1 MPPYVDNRLRLWA
14 ALIATVTAYAFLLRP
29 ADRRLTDLGVY
40 LGAVTD
46 LRHGDGLY
54 DFIRDGAPFTYPP
67 FAALVFLPLTFL
79 PTLAVQIAWTLGT
92 VAAVYA
98 IARQANAPLAAL
110 AVFLSAPVSSD
121 LRLGQVSLFL
131 ALMILSRKPVLIGL
145 AAAIK
150 LTPLIFIP
158 LLWLRGERRPAVIAT
173 ATFAAGGF
181 LAALVLPG
189 DSLRYWLTEVRDVDR
204 IGVIESPG
212 NQSLN
217 AGLLRLGVPDTPRA
231 AITLLLGGAIVL
243 LALKQARRQDWLAAT
258 VIVGAASVVFSPVS
272 WTHHQIWLVLAA
284 FVPLRHEAWRW
295 VVLAVMLL
303 PSTAVWNDARL
314 ALAIAIAVGL
324 VIQDDDENAASKA
337 ADGASNASRRT
348 NCSAS
353 GAPTSRSMPASS
365 HSIEIGPS

>member
-1 MPPYVDNRLRLWA
+1 LPA
-14 ALIATVTAYAFLLRP
+14 ALIATVTGYAALLRP
-29 ADRRLTDLGVY
+29 ADGRLTDLGVY
-40 LGAVTD
+40 LGAVTA
-46 LRHGDGLY
+46 LRTGDGLY
-54 DFIRDGAPFTYPP
+54 DFIRGDAPFTYPP

-79 PTLAVQIAWTLGT
+79 PPPAVQIAWTLGT

-98 IARQANAPLAAL
+98 IASRANAPTAAL
-110 AVFLSAPVSSD
+110 ALFVSAPVSSD
-121 LRLGQVSLFL
+121 LRFGQVSLFL
-131 ALMILSRKPVLIGL
+131 ALMILTRNPVLIGL

-158 LLWLRGERRPAVIAT
+158 LLWLRGERRPAVVAT
-173 ATFAAGGF
+173 ATLAACD
-181 LAALVLPG
+181 LLTALVLPG

-204 IGVIESPG
+204 LGFIESPG

-217 AGLLRLGVPDTPRA
+217 AALLRLGMPETPRA
-231 AITLLLGGAIVL
+231 AIALLAGGAIVL
-243 LALKQARRQDWLAAT
+243 LAMHRARRHDWLAAT

-284 FVPLRHEAWRW
+284 FLPLRHASWRW
-295 VVLAVMLL
+295 VILAVMLL
-303 PSTAVWNDARL
+303 PSTAVWHDARL

-324 VIQDDDENAASKA
+324 VLQDEDENAASNA
-337 ADGASNASRRT
+337 AEGASNASRRT

-353 GAPTSRSMPASS
+353 GAPTSRSIPASS